1 MTKRTPQEIADFFGC
16 YVFEAETEG
25 DFYVTKQKPI
35 QDYDCYVMSVDDG
48 ALGILSEFVSF
59 PADHDRTHLYEPQSG
74 NQGKTEEDFPNHISE
89 VYTHKEYKIIADNDP
104 HKLINKVTK
113 RLNEGWKP
121 QGGVAVE
128 HLPISDGYVDDG
140 EIFYQAMVRGV

>member
-74 NQGKTEEDFPNHISE
+74 NQGKTEEDFPNHAKE
-89 VYTHKEYKIIADNDP
+89 VYTHKEYRIVSAVADTED
-104 HKLINKVTK
+104 LDSKVTK
-113 RLNEGWKP
+113 LLNEGWKP
-121 QGGVAVE
+121 IGGVAF
-128 HLPISDGYVDDG
+128 SQYDDNHY
-140 EIFYQAMVRGV
+140 ETFYQAMVRGV

>member
-1 MTKRTPQEIADFFGC
+1 MIKRTPQEIADFFGC
-16 YVFEAETEG
+16 YVAQDTTGYWFVYENKPRPSAIYKLWNCSTG
-25 DFYVTKQKPI
+25 DRS
-35 QDYDCYVMSVDDG
+35 C
-48 ALGILSEFVSF
+48 ILSRLIDVPFN
-59 PADHDRTHLYEPQSG
+59 HDWRCLYEPQSG

-128 HLPISDGYVDDG
+128 HLPISDGYVDDVA
-140 EIFYQAMVRGV
+140 IFYQAMVRGV